1 MPKPKANTADP
12 SRNKRVTILVNAE
25 ELRRL
30 DDLAQIQ
37 GLSRSDVLRRPL
49 VPSAVPAEGIRR
61 GD

>member
-1 MPKPKANTADP
+1 MADP
-12 SRNKRVTILVNAE
+12 SRNKRVTVLVNAE

-30 DDLAQIQ
+30 DDLAQLQ

-61 GD
+61 GE